1 MLYEATGADVREVAR
16 AIGTDHRIGSK
27 FLDSGPGFGGSCF
40 KKDILNLVYL
50 SKYFKLPEVAK
61 FWESVVTLNNW
72 HQNRVSRL
80 ILDKLFG
87 TLSGKKIAI
96 LGFAFKANTNDTR
109 ESAAIQICKNLI
121 DEGATLH
128 IHDPKVEVKQ
138 IAKDL
143 NKEPIKRNPS
153 NFELNNLE
161 GGNWIMASSL
171 NEVFIHSDA
180 VLILTEWDFYSK
192 D

>member
-1 MLYEATGADVREVAR
+1 M
-16 AIGTDHRIGSK
+16 
-27 FLDSGPGFGGSCF
+27 
-40 KKDILNLVYL
+40 VYL

-80 ILDKLFG
+80 IVDKLFG
-87 TLSGKKIAI
+87 TLSGKKIAV
-96 LGFAFKANTNDTR
+96 LGFSFKANTNDTR

-121 DEGATLH
+121 DEGAILH
-128 IHDPKVEVKQ
+128 IHDPKVESKQ

-143 NKEPIKRNPS
+143 NKEPLTRNS
-153 NFELNNLE
+153 SSFELDNIE
-161 GGNWIMASSL
+161 GGNWIMAAL
-171 NEVFIHSDA
+171 LDEVFVQSDA

-192 D
+192 IDWQIESKKMRSPAWVFDSRSIVNQKKVIDAGLNFWRIGDGSRY